1 MSRLAEMWVK
11 LTIVLSVFVVLGTDF
26 SIAQPDSVDD
36 VYTTRAVVTGKDE
49 RNRGSVLKT
58 FLSKFLAMP
67 AS

>member
-1 MSRLAEMWVK
+1 MSRLAEMRVK
-11 LTIVLSVFVVLGTDF
+11 LTIALSVFIVLWTDF
-26 SIAQPDSVDD
+26 SVAQPESVDD
-36 VYTTRAVVTGKDE
+36 VYTARAVVTGKDE